1 MMDFME
7 KKLPSVTL
15 TLRVTAS
22 PSLFT
27 VRVKVTFRF
36 VGSCCTTS
44 SFTIGWD
51 SSRLTWCTNL
61 SCAGRRGGVRAGLGS
76 SWRCGAA
83 SHVAGSVH
91 RDFTDLREVQLER
104 GLVLAYKAAFLLGSL
119 IELQSHGALS
129 KNGRGGAVHRVSPRR
144 FRPTRPHPSRERPAV
159 GLAPELGK
167 GRAHA
172 HDCVTIVTGVVCVH
186 HGAHGAACWHG
197 SQTRHATPG
206 RGKHQGHG
214 AGREE
219 ARGNYKKTVSQI
231 SLA

>member
-1 MMDFME
+1 MIISHPAKWGSALTMMDFME

-83 SHVAGSVH
+83 SHVAGGVH

-129 KNGRGGAVHRVSPRR
+129 KNGRGGRFTEFRHAVSGPHAL
-144 FRPTRPHPSRERPAV
+144 TRRERDQP
-159 GLAPELGK
+159 
-167 GRAHA
+167 
-172 HDCVTIVTGVVCVH
+172 
-186 HGAHGAACWHG
+186 
-197 SQTRHATPG
+197 
-206 RGKHQGHG
+206 
-214 AGREE
+214 
-219 ARGNYKKTVSQI
+219 
-231 SLA
+231 